1 MTKALAV
8 TGATSQLVFL
18 REDDMSESLESFVVG
33 LLELDTYPR
42 SWAEQAPNLHSK
54 NMLMAL
60 FGGKED
66 LNDCWQSQEAGP

>member
-1 MTKALAV
+1 
-8 TGATSQLVFL
+8 
-18 REDDMSESLESFVVG
+18 MSESLESFEVG